1 MKTLII
7 HPKDESTSFLN
18 PIYDSI
24 REKKVINGGITKKEL
39 ISEIKKHDR
48 IVMMGHGSSS
58 GLFSIGEFIDCG
70 LYIID
75 DSFISVL
82 SEKNNS
88 VYIWCNAD
96 KFVDSYSLK
105 GFYSGMFISEVTE
118 AYFCGLSSVNQ
129 KIVDESNYGFSKVL
143 SDVINEDQETI
154 YEHVL
159 NHYGTMA
166 KHNLVASYNHDRLYL
181 SK

>member
-1 MKTLII
+1 MNTLII

-18 PIYDSI
+18 SIYSSI
-24 REKKVINGGITKKEL
+24 TEKKVITGGITKKEL
-39 ISEIKKHDR
+39 ISEIEKHDR
-48 IVMMGHGSSS
+48 IMMMGHGSPN
-58 GLFSIGEFIDCG
+58 GLFNTSFFIDCG

-75 DSFISVL
+75 DSLISVL

-96 KFVDSYSLK
+96 KFVNSHNLK

-118 AYFCGLSSVNQ
+118 AHFCGLPSIKQNV
-129 KIVDESNYGFSKVL
+129 VDESNYGFSKIL
-143 SDVINEDQETI
+143 SEVINKDQETI
-154 YEHVL
+154 YEYVL
-159 NHYGTMA
+159 NHYGAMA
-166 KHNLVASYNHDRLYL
+166 KHNPIASYNHNRLYL